1 MNLVL
6 QNICS
11 NRDNQQNEELIEN
24 NELFLRFLPL
34 LLAYYKICHS
44 QIQCRYNL
52 STTVLRS
59 YLLTHI
65 SMMVVNLAT

>member
-44 QIQCRYNL
+44 QIQCRYTL
-52 STTVLRS
+52 S
-59 YLLTHI
+59 LLCNI
-65 SMMVVNLAT
+65 ILVNAHFYDGG